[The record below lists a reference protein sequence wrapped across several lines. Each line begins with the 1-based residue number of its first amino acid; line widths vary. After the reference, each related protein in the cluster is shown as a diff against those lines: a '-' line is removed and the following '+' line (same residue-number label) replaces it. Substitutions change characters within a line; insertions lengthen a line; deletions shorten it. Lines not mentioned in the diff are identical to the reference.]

1 MRRVFDRGLS
11 GNSHEMTIDDGS
23 SGFGASRVI
32 REYAKLLQAN
42 APVYVALGV
51 LTSVAKGGRP
61 CTRSSDRF
69 LARHGRPILFVL
81 CCANLRLSG
90 LNVLIELRLENYAV
104 IDNLVVEF
112 GHGLN
117 LLTGETG
124 AGKSI
129 LIDALALLLG
139 EKASS
144 DVIRGGADRAV
155 VAAVFEEEGPDGDAL
170 AKILEA
176 NGLDESD
183 DGSLILR
190 REIASGGKGRV
201 FVNNQPATVAVLRL
215 LAPHLAVIHAQNESI
230 LSFDGAARLEL
241 LDSFAGSR
249 FDTVANAF
257 AAWKRVRTRIDE
269 LERGEQDRLRLVDL
283 WIFQKREIDE
293 GRLQSGEDEKLETEK
308 RVLANAEKI
317 YNAAMN
323 AFDLLYEGSG
333 STASSLRA
341 AHKQI
346 EELARYEPKFQEA
359 LEALQTARISVE
371 DVGATVRDY
380 AGGIHA
386 SPEHLAQV
394 EDRLALLE
402 RLKRKYGPTLD
413 EVIQFGADVARKLS
427 EVENKDE
434 ILRRLRSELAQAGQ
448 DYLSAAQ
455 ALSKSRTSAARRL
468 ERLVEAEVNDLAM
481 KSAFRIEMTTSTE
494 ESGWTSSGI
503 DQVLYMIS
511 TNPGEPLRQLENIAS
526 GGELSRVM
534 LALKASVE
542 SGTESSRE
550 REKRSDSSAR
560 RKREKTSQKT
570 LVFDEID
577 TGIGGRAAEAVGKK
591 LKTLARAH
599 QVLCVTH
606 LPQIATFGDHH
617 YVIDKKESGG
627 RTKTSIRPVTGEERT
642 EEVARMLSGAKLT
655 ETSRKHAEQMIKA
668 NG

>member
-1 MRRVFDRGLS
+1 
-11 GNSHEMTIDDGS
+11 
-23 SGFGASRVI
+23 
-32 REYAKLLQAN
+32 
-42 APVYVALGV
+42 
-51 LTSVAKGGRP
+51 
-61 CTRSSDRF
+61 
-69 LARHGRPILFVL
+69 
-81 CCANLRLSG
+81 
-90 LNVLIELRLENYAV
+90 VLIEMRLENYAV
-104 IDNLVVEF
+104 IDSLAVEF
-112 GHGLN
+112 GSGLN

-144 DVIRGGADRAV
+144 DVIRTGAEKAV
-155 VAAVFEEEGPDGDAL
+155 ISAVIESDGAAAKPVG
-170 AKILEA
+170 KILEA

-215 LAPHLAVIHAQNESI
+215 LAPHLATIHAQNDSI
-230 LSFDGAARLEL
+230 LSFDGPARLGL
-241 LDSFAGSR
+241 LDNFAGSGLDEVEKA
-249 FDTVANAF
+249 FD
-257 AAWKRVRTRIDE
+257 AWKAVRSRIDE

-283 WIFQKREIDE
+283 WIFQKKEIEE
-293 GRLQSGEDEKLETEK
+293 GRPQSGEDERLEAEK

-323 AFDLLYEGSG
+323 AFDLLYEGNG
-333 STASSLRA
+333 STASTLRA
-341 AHKQI
+341 AQKQI
-346 EELARYEPKFQEA
+346 EDLARYEPKFQEA
-359 LEALQTARISVE
+359 LSALETARISVE

-380 AGGIHA
+380 AGGIQA
-386 SPEHLAQV
+386 SPEHLAEV
-394 EDRLALLE
+394 EDRLALLD

-413 EVIQFGADVARKLS
+413 EVIAFGADVARKLS

-434 ILRRLRSELAQAGQ
+434 ILRELRAELAKAAEQ
-448 DYLSAAQ
+448 YLRVAR
-455 ALSKSRTSAARRL
+455 ALSKKRHEAARKL
-468 ERLVEAEVNDLAM
+468 EKLVEAEINDLAM
-481 KSAFRIEMTTSTE
+481 KSVFRIEMTSSE
-494 ESGWTSSGI
+494 ETGNWSGTGI
-503 DQVLYMIS
+503 DQVVYMIS
-511 TNPGEPLRQLENIAS
+511 TNPGEPLRRLEDIAS

-534 LALKASVE
+534 LALKVSVE
-542 SGTESSRE
+542 KSAVEKSPLKPKAGLNGAPAPVHGKTPTSG
-550 REKRSDSSAR
+550 KGG
-560 RKREKTSQKT
+560 QKWGTQRT

-591 LKTLARAH
+591 LKALARGN

-606 LPQIATFGDHH
+606 LAQIATFGDHH
-617 YVIDKKESGG
+617 YVIEKKESAG
-627 RTKTSIRPVTGEERT
+627 RTRTGIRVVTGDERT